1 MRGLKRLLFGAL
13 AAIAVAGCGGVQT
26 TGSGAAP
33 PLIATR
39 RAALDRLPSYMAP
52 DAKKKSRLMYV
63 GDWATNDV
71 FVYEYP
77 SGDSVGTLRGFDGPY
92 GMCVNKKGDVY
103 IANFYSGNVVEYAHG
118 GTSPLK
124 TYTSVGEPIGCSVRQ
139 KRRSCRYELQSRRG
153 GRLCRRRSVARHN
166 VQRTL
171 RVPLDDGI

>member
-1 MRGLKRLLFGAL
+1 MKGLIRLVLGAL
-13 AAIAVAGCGGVQT
+13 ATIAVAGCAGVQA
-26 TGSGAAP
+26 TGSESAAP
-33 PLIATR
+33 PLQATR

-52 DAKKKSRLMYV
+52 DAKKKPRLMYV

-77 SGDSVGTLRGFDGPY
+77 SGDSVGTLSGFDAPY
-92 GMCVNKKGDVY
+92 GMCVDKRATCTSRTSTAETSSSTRTGEQARSKP
-103 IANFYSGNVVEYAHG
+103 IRRLASRSGAAS
-118 GTSPLK
+118 T
-124 TYTSVGEPIGCSVRQ
+124 